1 MGLDIV
7 EVHMA
12 IEDHFGIRLPANET
26 FPQTV
31 GDVFDAIKLH
41 LQRVAAGSKA
51 GACVCIPIFFEV
63 RDVLRLLSAA
73 TPRIRPSTQ
82 LDQVLPR
89 RKISAAWDNLETAL
103 LTRLPSLLPP
113 KESGAVLFG
122 WLGIVVLAE
131 LLSFLAFDVAGI
143 IFASLLFIPVA
154 TWFAIWV
161 NRQLPWQL
169 PPGIHSV
176 RDLVYAAMPAAA
188 FESGSMSE
196 GQLWERLV
204 AIVSDQL
211 DVPSEL
217 IRPESHFVRDL
228 RCD

>member
-1 MGLDIV
+1 VFVWQALKEIAFMGLDIV

-51 GACVCIPIFFEV
+51 GACVCIPIFFQV
-63 RDVLRLLSAA
+63 RDCLSLLNSKAA
-73 TPRIRPSTQ
+73 RIRPSTQ
-82 LDQVLPR
+82 LDQVLLPR
-89 RKISAAWDNLETAL
+89 KNSAAWDKLEATL

-131 LLSFLAFDVAGI
+131 LLAFLAFDVAGI
-143 IFASLLFIPVA
+143 LFASLLFIPVA
-154 TWFAIWV
+154 TRLAIWV
-161 NRQLPWQL
+161 VRQLPPQL
-169 PPGIHSV
+169 PPGIHTV
-176 RDLVYAAMPAAA
+176 RDLVYAAMPTAATGA
-188 FESGSMSE
+188 RACLLKTRFGSGWSRSFPTN
-196 GQLWERLV
+196 LIYRLN
-204 AIVSDQL
+204 
-211 DVPSEL
+211 
-217 IRPESHFVRDL
+217 
-228 RCD
+228 